1 MMTKMTDPI
10 PVSVVFDAGAMPLP
24 DGRIRLR
31 SNPRGMAL
39 GSLLLAGVLGVG
51 VLPAQAADIKLYE
64 TGPAEDS
71 SFVRFVAASADP
83 VDLTAAGSQAKIVL
97 TPASPATGFFPIRA
111 NSDIKGTF
119 NAKGAR
125 SDVSLKVK
133 PGEFASVVVQGDSKG
148 LTQTIVREEPDD
160 FNALKVSVGL
170 FNTDKRCANAALQV
184 AGRTTL
190 LVDAVA
196 PGTVKRRSVNP
207 VNIGVRLMC
216 DGKPA
221 GEPLPL
227 GQLQAGERYSV
238 FAVPDGQG
246 TRIIFAND
254 AVAR

>member
-1 MMTKMTDPI
+1 MMTPMPTPI
-10 PVSVVFDAGAMPLP
+10 PDRTLSLRDRAMPQ
-24 DGRIRLR
+24 R
-31 SNPRGMAL
+31 SRPWGIAL
-39 GSLLLAGVLGVG
+39 GSLVLSGWLCGG
-51 VLPAQAADIKLYE
+51 VLPVQAADIKLYE

-83 VDLTAAGSQAKIVL
+83 VDLTAAGSQAKIAL
-97 TPASPATGFFPIRA
+97 TSSNPATGFFPIRA

-119 NAKGAR
+119 NAKGAT

-133 PGEFASVVVQGDSKG
+133 PGEFASVIVQGDSKG
-148 LTQTIVREEPDD
+148 LTQTIIREEPDD

-170 FNTDKRCANAALQV
+170 FNADKRCANAALQV

-221 GEPLPL
+221 GEALPL

-246 TRIIFAND
+246 TRIIFTND